1 MRGEGSPGLP
11 GRPDTS
17 ARPLP
22 LSPQDLELWMTRRPV
37 PGGFNLVARAGR
49 DVQEIRVTTGLS
61 VDAMRAAIQRV
72 LARLG

>member
-1 MRGEGSPGLP
+1 
-11 GRPDTS
+11 
-17 ARPLP
+17 
-22 LSPQDLELWMTRRPV
+22 MTRRPV